1 MTASEVTR
9 PFKLIQLLMHL
20 PLNADDP
27 IADRVY
33 ASSCNVGKK
42 CWGSRVI
49 HLRRLYGGDVMR
61 SESNQS
67 GGKSVFPSSDALVRH
82 QHWST
87 TPPRLI
93 VVIIHIQMFLPQL

>member
-1 MTASEVTR
+1 MTACEVTR
-9 PFKLIQLLMHL
+9 HFKLIQLLMHL

-42 CWGSRVI
+42 CWGSRDV
-49 HLRRLYGGDVMR
+49 HLGRLYGVVVMR

-67 GGKSVFPSSDALVRH
+67 GGKFIFPSSDALVRH
-82 QHWST
+82 QH
-87 TPPRLI
+87 
-93 VVIIHIQMFLPQL
+93 